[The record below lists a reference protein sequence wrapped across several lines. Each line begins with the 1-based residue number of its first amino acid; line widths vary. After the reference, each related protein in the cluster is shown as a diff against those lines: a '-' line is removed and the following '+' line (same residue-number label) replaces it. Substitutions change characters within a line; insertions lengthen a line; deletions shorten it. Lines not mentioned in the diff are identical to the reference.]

1 MKLSDIVYASFEEVK
16 AMPRFNLSE
25 LPRKAK
31 WYLQPVA
38 WLASFPETFATHT
51 KIKKIN
57 MKGLKPPYILL
68 CNHNRFFDFKMAT
81 RAIFPHPA
89 NWIVAVDGFINREN
103 IMRNV
108 GCFGKRK
115 FISDIRLVQMI
126 KASLFK
132 NNYICAIY
140 PEARYSLCGTT
151 AILPDSLGKMV
162 KLFKVPVVTLIG
174 HGHHLRQPVWN
185 TKKRKIRTLAV
196 MTHIMNKE
204 DIEKLSVDEINQ
216 MIEKN
221 FQYDDFAYQRDNNLH
236 IKDKNRAVGLHKILY
251 KCPACGDETSM
262 RSAGDKLWCDHC
274 HKTYTMDTLSR
285 LEATEGE
292 TEFSHIPDWFEWE
305 RSEVRKEVESG
316 NYRLETVVDIDS
328 LPNSMGYYR
337 LGSGKMIHDING
349 FHMETILEDGT
360 PFVINKKALE
370 NYGVHIEYDYHGKG
384 DHFSFSELD
393 DTYCFFSRDKDFHIT
408 KISFGVEEVYKKVSE
423 KRNQLDFT
431 QVFRLGEKYIKLS
444 LI

>member
-1 MKLSDIVYASFEEVK
+1 MKHYK
-16 AMPRFNLSE
+16 Q
-25 LPRKAK
+25 K
-31 WYLQPVA
+31 
-38 WLASFPETFATHT
+38 
-51 KIKKIN
+51 
-57 MKGLKPPYILL
+57 LL
-68 CNHNRFFDFKMAT
+68 
-81 RAIFPHPA
+81 
-89 NWIVAVDGFINREN
+89 
-103 IMRNV
+103 
-108 GCFGKRK
+108 
-115 FISDIRLVQMI
+115 
-126 KASLFK
+126 
-132 NNYICAIY
+132 
-140 PEARYSLCGTT
+140 
-151 AILPDSLGKMV
+151 
-162 KLFKVPVVTLIG
+162 
-174 HGHHLRQPVWN
+174 
-185 TKKRKIRTLAV
+185 
-196 MTHIMNKE
+196 
-204 DIEKLSVDEINQ
+204 
-216 MIEKN
+216 
-221 FQYDDFAYQRDNNLH
+221 
-236 IKDKNRAVGLHKILY
+236 
-251 KCPACGDETSM
+251 

-423 KRNQLDFT
+423 K
-431 QVFRLGEKYIKLS
+431 KS
-444 LI
+444 A